1 MSGNIIHIGVYHYL
15 FVALALFVFGLITL
29 ATRKNAIG
37 VLLGVELILNAANL
51 NFVAFSTLGKGGIGG
66 QVAAIFVIGLAAAE
80 SVVALAIV
88 LAIFNRYR
96 TIELDKVSRM
106 KE

>member
-1 MSGNIIHIGVYHYL
+1 MSGGFLHIGVYHYL
-15 FVALALFVFGLITL
+15 AVALLLFIFGIYTL
-29 ATRKNAIG
+29 ATRRNAIG

-51 NFVAFSTLGKGGIGG
+51 NFVAFSTLGTGGIGG
-66 QVAAIFVIGLAAAE
+66 QVFAIFVIGLAAAE